1 MRMKCLQFTFLVLG
15 VLCLS
20 GIAESA
26 DVNKFKGENVT
37 MKCHNLEEHVIAV
50 SLYTRHEAEM
60 QVLNYYIKSKRLNL
74 NDFYKRRLKAKFEGR
89 DFTVDILNLQMKD
102 AGSYWWRFTVLPP
115 KSKNDQ
121 PGDFLVVRDRETEQE
136 AKENVAASTSAS
148 KTGGMNGLLVPVV
161 ALTASSVLLLLLLV
175 LGVWIVPKIKKMRNT
190 TEQKK
195 RSENEVYE
203 VMTVKREYR

>member
-1 MRMKCLQFTFLVLG
+1 MSDNSIKDIHTAYLIRSINLHNSLTSSFTSFFVCCKLIQT
-15 VLCLS
+15 LS
-20 GIAESA
+20 LNHFS

-50 SLYTRHEAEM
+50 SLYTRHEAEI
-60 QVLNYYIKSKRLNL
+60 QVLNYYIKSKKLHL

-121 PGDFLVVRDRETEQE
+121 PGDFLVVRG
-136 AKENVAASTSAS
+136 K
-148 KTGGMNGLLVPVV
+148 
-161 ALTASSVLLLLLLV
+161 
-175 LGVWIVPKIKKMRNT
+175 
-190 TEQKK
+190 
-195 RSENEVYE
+195 
-203 VMTVKREYR
+203 